1 LHADKLFMGRLAWMI
16 IGFLLVEGSTR
27 WNGLASMRVAVIGS
41 TFEIMLFTCGGAK
54 GTRTPGLLHAM
65 NN

>member
-27 WNGLASMRVAVIGS
+27 RNGLTLNEGGSHRFNVRNYAVYLRWS
-41 TFEIMLFTCGGAK
+41 
-54 GTRTPGLLHAM
+54 
-65 NN
+65 